1 MLYPYKSFSIY
12 GSRWHK
18 CDKIN
23 IYGGIMIYFDYAA
36 TSIKRR
42 EIFEDVLNNFENF
55 DANPH
60 SIHGMGRK
68 SHEILEDSREKIA
81 NSLGVQKD
89 NIIFNSGAS
98 EGNNT
103 IIRHFTD
110 CGYKF
115 LCCETDHPS
124 VLNSLRNLN
133 SGFEYLNL
141 DKHGRIILDD
151 LEKKLDEKTVLIL
164 TLVNNETAVYQELD
178 KISDILKDK
187 DVHLHID
194 NVQGYGHIDFDF
206 ERADSISLSGHKI
219 GGINGFGV
227 LYCNKNIHNL
237 IYAGEQEKKRRGGTS
252 FTIGAYSMAHSYDK
266 IVLERDLI
274 RKIKYNFIHEL
285 KSLEIPFEING
296 DLENSSDHILNL
308 YFPFI
313 NSDLLLTYLDMNGIC
328 ASAGSACSAGS
339 LEESHVI
346 KAIYGEERAKKS
358 IRFSFGF
365 TNSIQDIKYTAEK
378 IKEIY
383 IRKGD
388 SN

>member
-1 MLYPYKSFSIY
+1 
-12 GSRWHK
+12 
-18 CDKIN
+18 
-23 IYGGIMIYFDYAA
+23 MIYFDYAA

-42 EIFEDVLNNFENF
+42 EIFEDVLNNFEKF

-60 SIHGMGRK
+60 SLHGMGRK
-68 SHEILEDSREKIA
+68 SHQVLEDSREKIA
-81 NSLGVQKD
+81 NSLGVKKD

-103 IIRHFTD
+103 IIRHFTE
-110 CGYKF
+110 CGYRF

-124 VLNSLRNLN
+124 VLNSLKNLN
-133 SGFEYLNL
+133 ANFEYLKL
-141 DKHGRIILDD
+141 DEHGRIILDD

-164 TLVNNETAVYQELD
+164 TLVNNETGVSQDLD
-178 KISDILKDK
+178 KISVLLKDK
-187 DVHLHID
+187 DVHFHID
-194 NVQGYGHIDFDF
+194 NVQGYGHMDFDF

-227 LYCNKNIHNL
+227 LYRNKNIHNL

-252 FTIGAYSMAHSYDK
+252 FVMGAYSMAKSYDK

-274 RKIKYNFIHEL
+274 RDIKLNFISEL

-313 NSDLLLTYLDMNGIC
+313 KSDLFLTYLDMNGIC

-346 KAIYGEERAKKS
+346 KAIYGEERAKRS

-365 TNSIQDIKYTAEK
+365 TNSTQDVKYTAEK

>member
-1 MLYPYKSFSIY
+1 
-12 GSRWHK
+12 
-18 CDKIN
+18 
-23 IYGGIMIYFDYAA
+23 MIYFDYAA

-42 EIFEDVLNNFENF
+42 EIFEDVLNNFEKF
-55 DANPH
+55 DSNPH
-60 SIHGMGRK
+60 SLHGMGRK
-68 SHEILEDSREKIA
+68 SHRVLEDSREKIA
-81 NSLGVQKD
+81 NSLGVNKD

-110 CGYKF
+110 IGYKF
-115 LCCETDHPS
+115 LCSETDHPS
-124 VLNSLRNLN
+124 VINSLKNLN
-133 SGFEYLNL
+133 SDFSYLKL
-141 DKHGRIILDD
+141 DEHGRIIIDD
-151 LEKKLDEKTVLIL
+151 LEKKLDHKTVLIL
-164 TLVNNETAVYQELD
+164 TLVNNETGVCQDLN
-178 KISDILKDK
+178 KISSILKDR

-194 NVQGYGHIDFDF
+194 NVQGYGHMDFDF

-219 GGINGFGV
+219 GGINGFGI

-252 FTIGAYSMAHSYDK
+252 FVMGAYSMAQSYDK

-274 RKIKYNFIHEL
+274 REIKINFIDEL

-313 NSDLLLTYLDMNGIC
+313 KSDLLLTYLDMNGIC

-346 KAIYGEERAKKS
+346 KAIYGEERAKRS

-365 TNSIQDIKYTAEK
+365 TNNTEDVKYTAEK

>member
-1 MLYPYKSFSIY
+1 
-12 GSRWHK
+12 
-18 CDKIN
+18 
-23 IYGGIMIYFDYAA
+23 MIYFDYAA

-42 EIFEDVLNNFENF
+42 EIFEDVLNNFEKF

-60 SIHGMGRK
+60 SLHGMGRK
-68 SHEILEDSREKIA
+68 AQQVLEDSREKIA
-81 NSLGVQKD
+81 NSLGVNKD

-103 IIRHFTD
+103 IIRHFTGI
-110 CGYKF
+110 GYKF
-115 LCCETDHPS
+115 LCSETDHSS
-124 VLNSLRNLN
+124 VINSLKNLN
-133 SGFEYLNL
+133 SNFEYLKL
-141 DKHGRIILDD
+141 DEHGRIVIDD
-151 LEKKLDEKTVLIL
+151 LEKNLDDKTVLIL
-164 TLVNNETAVYQELD
+164 TLVNNETGVVQDLE
-178 KISDILKDK
+178 KISAVLTDK

-194 NVQGYGHIDFDF
+194 NVQGYGHKDFDF

-219 GGINGFGV
+219 GGINGFGI

-252 FTIGAYSMAHSYDK
+252 FVMGAYSMAKSYDK

-274 RKIKYNFIHEL
+274 REIKQSFINEL
-285 KSLEIPFEING
+285 NSLEIPFEING

-313 NSDLLLTYLDMNGIC
+313 KSDLLLTYLDMNGIC

-346 KAIYGEERAKKS
+346 KAIYGEERAKRS

-365 TNSIQDIKYTAEK
+365 TNNIEDVKYTVEK

>member
-1 MLYPYKSFSIY
+1 
-12 GSRWHK
+12 
-18 CDKIN
+18 
-23 IYGGIMIYFDYAA
+23 MIYFDYAA

-110 CGYKF
+110 CGYNF

-133 SGFEYLNL
+133 SCFEYLNL
-141 DKHGRIILDD
+141 DEHGRIILDD

-164 TLVNNETAVYQELD
+164 TLVNNETGVVQELD

-206 ERADSISLSGHKI
+206 ERADSISLSGHKL
-219 GGINGFGV
+219 GGINGFGI
-227 LYCNKNIHNL
+227 LYSKKHLHNL
-237 IYAGEQEKKRRGGTS
+237 VYAGEQEKKRRGGTS
-252 FTIGAYSMAHSYDK
+252 FTIGAYSMAQSYDK

-274 RKIKYNFIHEL
+274 REIKYNFIHEL
-285 KSLEIPFEING
+285 KSLKIPFEING

-313 NSDLLLTYLDMNGIC
+313 KSDLLLTYLDMNGIC

-365 TNSIQDIKYTAEK
+365 TNSIQDIKYTAKK

>member
-1 MLYPYKSFSIY
+1 
-12 GSRWHK
+12 
-18 CDKIN
+18 
-23 IYGGIMIYFDYAA
+23 MIYFDYAA
-36 TSIKRR
+36 TSIKRK
-42 EIFEDVLNNFENF
+42 EVFEDVLNNFEKF

-60 SIHGMGRK
+60 SLHGMGRQ
-68 SHEILEDSREKIA
+68 SHKVLEDSREKIA
-81 NSLGVQKD
+81 NSLGVKKD

-124 VLNSLRNLN
+124 VLNSLKNLN
-133 SGFEYLNL
+133 SDFEYLKL
-141 DKHGRIILDD
+141 DEHGRIILDD

-164 TLVNNETAVYQELD
+164 TLVNNETGVIQDLD
-178 KISDILKDK
+178 KITDILKDS

-194 NVQGYGHIDFDF
+194 NVQGYGHMDFDF

-219 GGINGFGV
+219 GGINGFGI

-252 FTIGAYSMAHSYDK
+252 FVMGAYSMAKSYDK

-274 RKIKYNFIHEL
+274 RDIKLNFIDEL
-285 KSLEIPFEING
+285 KSFEIPFEING

-313 NSDLLLTYLDMNGIC
+313 KSDLILTYLDMNGIC

-346 KAIYGEERAKKS
+346 KAIYGEERAKRS

-365 TNSIQDIKYTAEK
+365 TNSTPDVKYTAEK

>member
-1 MLYPYKSFSIY
+1 
-12 GSRWHK
+12 
-18 CDKIN
+18 
-23 IYGGIMIYFDYAA
+23 MIYFDYAA

-42 EIFEDVLNNFENF
+42 EIFEDVLNNFEKF

-60 SIHGMGRK
+60 SLHGMGRK
-68 SHEILEDSREKIA
+68 SHQVLEDSREKIA
-81 NSLGVQKD
+81 NSLGVKKD

-103 IIRHFTD
+103 IIRHFTE
-110 CGYKF
+110 CGYRF

-124 VLNSLRNLN
+124 VLNSLKNLN
-133 SGFEYLNL
+133 ANFEYLKL
-141 DKHGRIILDD
+141 DEHGRIILDD

-164 TLVNNETAVYQELD
+164 TLVNNETGVSQDLD
-178 KISDILKDK
+178 KISVLLKDK
-187 DVHLHID
+187 DVHFHID
-194 NVQGYGHIDFDF
+194 NVQGYGHMDFDF

-252 FTIGAYSMAHSYDK
+252 FVVGAYSMAKSYDK

-274 RKIKYNFIHEL
+274 RDIKLNFISEF

-313 NSDLLLTYLDMNGIC
+313 KSDLLLTYLDMNGIC

-346 KAIYGEERAKKS
+346 KAIYGEERAKRS

-365 TNSIQDIKYTAEK
+365 TNSTQDVKYTAEK

>member
-1 MLYPYKSFSIY
+1 
-12 GSRWHK
+12 
-18 CDKIN
+18 
-23 IYGGIMIYFDYAA
+23 MIYFDYAA

-252 FTIGAYSMAHSYDK
+252 FTIGAYSMAKSYDK

>member
-1 MLYPYKSFSIY
+1 
-12 GSRWHK
+12 
-18 CDKIN
+18 
-23 IYGGIMIYFDYAA
+23 MIYFDYAA

>member
-1 MLYPYKSFSIY
+1 
-12 GSRWHK
+12 
-18 CDKIN
+18 
-23 IYGGIMIYFDYAA
+23 MIYFDYAA

-42 EIFEDVLNNFENF
+42 EIFEDVLNNFEKF

-60 SIHGMGRK
+60 SLHGMGRQ
-68 SHEILEDSREKIA
+68 SHKVLEDSREKIA
-81 NSLGVQKD
+81 NSLGVKKD
-89 NIIFNSGAS
+89 SIIFNSGAS

-103 IIRHFTD
+103 IIRHFTH
-110 CGYKF
+110 CGYRF

-124 VLNSLRNLN
+124 VLNSFKNLN
-133 SGFEYLNL
+133 SNFEYLKL
-141 DKHGRIILDD
+141 DEHGRIILDD
-151 LEKKLDEKTVLIL
+151 LEKKVDEKTVIIL
-164 TLVNNETAVYQELD
+164 TLVNNETGISQDLD
-178 KISDILKDK
+178 KISVLLKDK
-187 DVHLHID
+187 DVHFHID
-194 NVQGYGHIDFDF
+194 NVQGYGHMDFDF

-252 FTIGAYSMAHSYDK
+252 FVMGAYSMAKSYDK

-274 RKIKYNFIHEL
+274 RDIKLNFISEL

-313 NSDLLLTYLDMNGIC
+313 KSDLLLTYLDMNGIC

-346 KAIYGEERAKKS
+346 KAIYGEERAKRS

-365 TNSIQDIKYTAEK
+365 TNSTQDVKYTAEK

>member
-1 MLYPYKSFSIY
+1 M
-12 GSRWHK
+12 
-18 CDKIN
+18 
-23 IYGGIMIYFDYAA
+23 
-36 TSIKRR
+36 
-42 EIFEDVLNNFENF
+42 
-55 DANPH
+55 
-60 SIHGMGRK
+60 
-68 SHEILEDSREKIA
+68 
-81 NSLGVQKD
+81 
-89 NIIFNSGAS
+89 
-98 EGNNT
+98 
-103 IIRHFTD
+103 
-110 CGYKF
+110 
-115 LCCETDHPS
+115 
-124 VLNSLRNLN
+124 
-133 SGFEYLNL
+133 
-141 DKHGRIILDD
+141 
-151 LEKKLDEKTVLIL
+151 
-164 TLVNNETAVYQELD
+164 NNETAVYQELD

-206 ERADSISLSGHKI
+206 ERADSISLSGHKL

-252 FTIGAYSMAHSYDK
+252 FTIGAYSMAQSYDK

-274 RKIKYNFIHEL
+274 RDIKLNFIHEL
-285 KSLEIPFEING
+285 KSQKIPFEING

>member
-1 MLYPYKSFSIY
+1 
-12 GSRWHK
+12 
-18 CDKIN
+18 
-23 IYGGIMIYFDYAA
+23 MIYFDYAA

-141 DKHGRIILDD
+141 DEHGRIIIDD
-151 LEKKLDEKTVLIL
+151 LVKKLDEKTVLIL
-164 TLVNNETAVYQELD
+164 TLVNNETGVVQELD

-206 ERADSISLSGHKI
+206 ERADSISLSGHKL
-219 GGINGFGV
+219 GGINGFGI
-227 LYCNKNIHNL
+227 LYSKKNLHNL
-237 IYAGEQEKKRRGGTS
+237 VYAGEQEKKRRGGTS
-252 FTIGAYSMAHSYDK
+252 FTIGAYSMAKSYDK

-365 TNSIQDIKYTAEK
+365 TNSIHDIKYTAEK

>member
-1 MLYPYKSFSIY
+1 
-12 GSRWHK
+12 
-18 CDKIN
+18 
-23 IYGGIMIYFDYAA
+23 MIYFDYAA

-42 EIFEDVLNNFENF
+42 EIFEDVLNNFEKF

-60 SIHGMGRK
+60 SLHGMGRK
-68 SHEILEDSREKIA
+68 SHQVLEDSREKIA
-81 NSLGVQKD
+81 NSLGVNKD

-110 CGYKF
+110 IGYKF
-115 LCCETDHPS
+115 LCSETDHPS
-124 VLNSLRNLN
+124 VINSLKNLN
-133 SGFEYLNL
+133 SDFSYLKL
-141 DKHGRIILDD
+141 DEHGRIIIDD
-151 LEKKLDEKTVLIL
+151 LEKKLDDKTVVIL
-164 TLVNNETAVYQELD
+164 TLVNNETGVCQDLN
-178 KISDILKDK
+178 KISSILKDR

-194 NVQGYGHIDFDF
+194 NVQGYGHMDFDF

-219 GGINGFGV
+219 GGINGFGI
-227 LYCNKNIHNL
+227 LYCNKSIHNL

-252 FTIGAYSMAHSYDK
+252 FVMGAYSMAKSYDK
-266 IVLERDLI
+266 IVLERDFI
-274 RKIKYNFIHEL
+274 REIKLSFINEL

-296 DLENSSDHILNL
+296 DLENSIDHILNL

-313 NSDLLLTYLDMNGIC
+313 KSDLLLTYLDMNGIC

-346 KAIYGEERAKKS
+346 KAIYGEERAKRS

-365 TNSIQDIKYTAEK
+365 TNSVQDVKYTADK